1 MAVPALFALD
11 GRTAVVTGG
20 SSGIGLAAA
29 EGLAACGAR
38 VEVWARTPSRNAD
51 AVAGAAVRGLAL
63 TSRVVDVTDEA
74 GVDAAMAAA
83 VERHGRV
90 DVVVASAGIAR
101 VAPSTVE
108 LQTAQ
113 WREVLAVDLDGVMF
127 TFRAAVAHM
136 AARGGGSLIAIG
148 SRIAANGQPRA
159 AHYSAAKAGL
169 AGLVRSI
176 AREYRKD
183 AGASPWTSAEKGC
196 RRQPAGLTYGGAGI
210 RANLV
215 HPGWIDTP
223 MSAAVLAKPRV
234 AAAQLPRI
242 PAGRWGQPAD
252 LAGIVAYLAGDAS
265 TYHTGDVITVDGGDG
280 LG

>member
-29 EGLAACGAR
+29 EALAACGAR

-51 AVAGAAVRGLAL
+51 AVAGAAARGLAL
-63 TSRVVDVTDEA
+63 TSRAVDVTDEA
-74 GVDAAMAAA
+74 AVDAAMAAA

-90 DVVVASAGIAR
+90 DVVVASAGIAQ
-101 VAPSTVE
+101 VAPSTAE

-176 AREYRKD
+176 ARE
-183 AGASPWTSAEKGC
+183 
-196 RRQPAGLTYGGAGI
+196 YGGAGI